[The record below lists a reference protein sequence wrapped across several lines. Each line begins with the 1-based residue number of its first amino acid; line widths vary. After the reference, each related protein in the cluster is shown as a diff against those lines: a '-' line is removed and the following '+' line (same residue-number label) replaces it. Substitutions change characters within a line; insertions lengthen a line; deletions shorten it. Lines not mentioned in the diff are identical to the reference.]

1 MAART
6 RRKEAGHNP
15 ACRRVISND
24 SSIKAGCDHGH
35 DHGHDH
41 GPDHGHDHGHDH
53 VPDHGGDYV
62 VEDEI
67 MMGATPSGKQMKLNM
82 I

>member
-15 ACRRVISND
+15 ACPRVITND

-41 GPDHGHDHGHDH
+41 GPDHGDDH
-53 VPDHGGDYV
+53 VVD
-62 VEDEI
+62 DEI
-67 MMGATPSGKQMKLNM
+67 MIGATPAGEQMKLNM